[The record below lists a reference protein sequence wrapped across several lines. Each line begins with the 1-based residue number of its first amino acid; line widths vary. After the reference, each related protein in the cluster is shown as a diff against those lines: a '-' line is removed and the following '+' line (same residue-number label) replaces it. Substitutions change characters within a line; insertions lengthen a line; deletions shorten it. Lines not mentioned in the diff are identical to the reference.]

1 MRDLA
6 EIMRNRT
13 PVISVFQELGD
24 ALGECLLYEH
34 LHKDGDPRRRKPVE
48 DVIRLVLAAD
58 ELVGQG
64 KPDSALRVYRLAVA
78 WGLNP
83 KVQAELGHLLLERA
97 GLDSLPLCE
106 HDTDPG
112 SDNWDPDCWV
122 HCHVGGG
129 PRFPG
134 AEGIAEVA
142 LQAFSRVWAFHHQ
155 CGVYE
160 SAFLSGLLAL
170 DGMRVAAEALDDIEL
185 LSAVYQEFQ
194 SWLNEQWEYGEQ
206 FDEHD
211 AVVRPL
217 EIRFGET
224 KGRLEPIM
232 VGRSKALERLRRE
245 LRWFDTLPIRV
256 QDYLGDAEY
265 MRAQLKDP
273 SYNPKGI
280 VAMYCIAVEAMLQW
294 RLGEVVD
301 TYLKGAPKSEADS
314 FRSEFLQ
321 SKNKE
326 GRVLKE
332 WRCAELAINAFAKHI
347 KRARFKNVLSEV
359 GADSQ
364 FVFRELPSH
373 LSNLLAYR
381 NPASHAHKRLF
392 TEEGVSEARGMVMH
406 VIENLNRLVSMLTQR
421 ESQDG

>member
-13 PVISVFQELGD
+13 PLISVFQELGD
-24 ALGECLLYEH
+24 ALGECLLYED
-34 LHKDGDPRRRKPVE
+34 LHKDEDPRRRKPVE
-48 DVIRLVLAAD
+48 DVIRLVRAAD
-58 ELVGQG
+58 ALVGQG

-112 SDNWDPDCWV
+112 SDDWDPDCWV
-122 HCHVGGG
+122 HCHVGDA

-170 DGMRVAAEALDDIEL
+170 DGMRAAAEALDDIEL

-194 SWLNEQWEYGEQ
+194 AWLNEWEYGEQ
-206 FDEHD
+206 LGEHD
-211 AVVRPL
+211 AVVRQL
-217 EIRFGET
+217 EIRFART

-232 VGRSKALERLRRE
+232 AGR
-245 LRWFDTLPIRV
+245 
-256 QDYLGDAEY
+256 
-265 MRAQLKDP
+265 
-273 SYNPKGI
+273 
-280 VAMYCIAVEAMLQW
+280 
-294 RLGEVVD
+294 
-301 TYLKGAPKSEADS
+301 
-314 FRSEFLQ
+314 
-321 SKNKE
+321 
-326 GRVLKE
+326 
-332 WRCAELAINAFAKHI
+332 
-347 KRARFKNVLSEV
+347 
-359 GADSQ
+359 
-364 FVFRELPSH
+364 
-373 LSNLLAYR
+373 
-381 NPASHAHKRLF
+381 
-392 TEEGVSEARGMVMH
+392 
-406 VIENLNRLVSMLTQR
+406 
-421 ESQDG
+421 